1 MKKLPETDKE
11 VDEFFLGLSDE
22 QIGQFV
28 RRVLT
33 GKKPK
38 AKKMRPRK
46 KGSARP
52 KTKRGKP
59 L

>member
-1 MKKLPETDKE
+1 MKKLPDTDKTLAK
-11 VDEFFLGLSDE
+11 FFLGLSDE

-28 RRVLT
+28 RRILT

-38 AKKMRPRK
+38 AEKIRPRK
-46 KGSARP
+46 KGSRKP